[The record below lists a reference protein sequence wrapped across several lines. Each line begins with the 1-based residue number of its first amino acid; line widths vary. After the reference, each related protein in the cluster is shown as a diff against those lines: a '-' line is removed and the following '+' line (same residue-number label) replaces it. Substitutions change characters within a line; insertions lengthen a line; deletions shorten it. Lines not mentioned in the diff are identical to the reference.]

1 MTGLDKIID
10 RILGDAKER
19 AREILERAQSD
30 CRQMAQD
37 FAARAE
43 EIRTEIAEGAQKK
56 GEALVSR
63 AKSAAAIERRNLLL
77 KTKNALIDEAFEAA
91 RAEVLD
97 TDFGKYRELLT
108 ALLTQALVEEAKNA
122 ERSLAFGDE
131 ITEFDTYEVLMNA
144 EDRAAYGTAVVEGAK
159 RAALRHIGETRAAK
173 VRLSE
178 STADID
184 GGLILRYGNIEANC
198 SLSMLLGEMR
208 RSLESKVAAILFA
221 TEDNETTDEP

>member
-10 RILGDAKER
+10 HILGDAKEQ
-19 AREILERAQSD
+19 AREILAGAQSD
-30 CRQMAQD
+30 CRKMAED
-37 FAARAE
+37 FAARADK
-43 EIRTEIAEGAQKK
+43 IRAEIAEGAQQK

-63 AKSAAAIERRNLLL
+63 AKSAAAMQRRNLLL

-122 ERSLAFGDE
+122 ERSLALGDE
-131 ITEFDTYEVLMNA
+131 ITEFDTYEVLMNR

-159 RAALRHIGETRAAK
+159 RAALRHIGEARAAK
-173 VRLSE
+173 VRLSDR
-178 STADID
+178 TADID

-208 RSLESKVAAILFA
+208 RLLESKVAAILFA
-221 TEDNETTDEP
+221 DENGSTVEM

>member
-19 AREILERAQSD
+19 AREILESAQND

-37 FAARAE
+37 FAARAAAL
-43 EIRTEIAEGAQKK
+43 RAEIAEDAQRK

-63 AKSAAAIERRNLLL
+63 AKSAAAMERRNLLL

-108 ALLTQALVEEAKNA
+108 ALLAQALVEEAKNA

-131 ITEFDTYEVLMNA
+131 VTEFDTYEVLMNE
-144 EDRAAYGTAVVEGAK
+144 EDRAAYGAAVVEGAK
-159 RAALRHIGETRAAK
+159 RAALRHIGEERAAK

-221 TEDNETTDEP
+221 TEDNETTAEL

>member
-10 RILGDAKER
+10 RILSDAKEK
-19 AREILERAQSD
+19 ARDILDAARTD
-30 CRQMAQD
+30 CQALAEE

-43 EIRTEIAEGAQKK
+43 RIRGDIASEAEKK

-63 AKSAAAIERRNLLL
+63 AKSAAAMQRRSLLMQTR
-77 KTKNALIDEAFEAA
+77 KALVDEAFELAK
-91 RAEVLD
+91 AEVLD

-122 ERSLAFGDE
+122 ECSLALGDE
-131 ITEFDTYEVLMNA
+131 VSEFDAYEVLMNEA
-144 EDRAAYGTAVVEGAK
+144 DRAAYGTAVVEGAK
-159 RAALRHIGETRAAK
+159 RAALRHIGAARAEK

-178 STADID
+178 ETADID

-198 SLSMLLGEMR
+198 SLSMLMAEMR
-208 RSLESKVAAILFA
+208 RDLETKVAAILFA
-221 TEDNETTDEP
+221 DEKGEEASE

>member
-10 RILGDAKER
+10 RILGDAKEQ
-19 AREILERAQSD
+19 AREILAGAQSD
-30 CRQMAQD
+30 CRKMAED
-37 FAARAE
+37 FAARADK
-43 EIRTEIAEGAQKK
+43 IRAEIAEGAQQK

-63 AKSAAAIERRNLLL
+63 AKSAAAMQRRNLLL

-122 ERSLAFGDE
+122 ERSLALGDE
-131 ITEFDTYEVLMNA
+131 ITEFDTYEVLMNR

-159 RAALRHIGETRAAK
+159 RAALRHIGEARAAK
-173 VRLSE
+173 VRLSDR
-178 STADID
+178 TADID

-208 RSLESKVAAILFA
+208 RLLESKVAAILFA
-221 TEDNETTDEP
+221 DENGSTAEM